1 MWNNLDVFGKSMVLL
16 LILLLFILIGLIIY
30 LCNKNKRQE
39 GLTIDTDFFD
49 DLRKDND
56 NTKSIFVDDV
66 DTKKINQIAKKLE
79 IKSEINKEY
88 VEESKVENKFDI
100 NEVAKQMEED
110 IEKSN
115 IELTEFEMEQEEKS
129 IISYEEL
136 LQKVKKDNTNSKVKV
151 NLQTV
156 KLDEPKKEE
165 FTFNTEVLDFSELT
179 EMSEAPFKVDT
190 PVSPV
195 DGIQNTSTN
204 LLKQED
210 IKSILDI
217 KNIDTSVYSSDE
229 FLNALKE
236 LRDSLD

>member
-88 VEESKVENKFDI
+88 VEEPKVENKFDI

-136 LQKVKKDNTNSKVKV
+136 LQKVKRDNTNSKVKV